1 MIYLQLSDIYFF
13 KYWWINV
20 NNVFFFGKKFVKNIG
35 WDVKEFW
42 DNWIIYVK
50 YKLNGDYRILKM
62 ILGFDDEFRV
72 GVSGEFRVY
81 FDGEEKYKFW
91 IEKGEKLRN
100 VIIDVIGGNILK
112 VEYEVGSEVIFFLFI
127 GDIVLYK

>member
-1 MIYLQLSDIYFF
+1 
-13 KYWWINV
+13 
-20 NNVFFFGKKFVKNIG
+20 
-35 WDVKEFW
+35 
-42 DNWIIYVK
+42 
-50 YKLNGDYRILKM
+50 M